1 MAVCVQITN
10 IGPTANLVQLVSPQ
24 PAEIT
29 ACQYLLVTPGEYQ
42 NSFGAVN
49 PFALTVQ
56 EGAEV
61 GGAILL
67 LMAVAWVFRQFAN
80 LINQSSKEEN

>member
-1 MAVCVQITN
+1 MAACVQI
-10 IGPTANLVQLVSPQ
+10 IDVGPTNNVVQLVTPQ
-24 PAEIT
+24 PADIT
-29 ACQYLLVTPGEYQ
+29 GCQMLLVTPGEYQ

-56 EGAEV
+56 EGAQI
-61 GGAILL
+61 GGAIVL

-80 LINQSSKEEN
+80 VINHSSKDET